1 MEDIETGAESSF
13 TYTVT
18 DAETIPNLYP
28 DSDYFQEMPEVF
40 ATGYLVGLV
49 EWACIDFLDAYLD
62 WPEEQTVGTN
72 VDLDH
77 EAPTPPGVDVTV
89 HTEVTDVDGRLIS
102 FDVHVEDEVERI
114 GTATHTRF
122 VVDRDQFVES
132 AESKR
137 S

>member
-18 DAETIPNLYP
+18 ETETIPNLYP
-28 DSDYFQEMPEVF
+28 DSDHFQEMPEVF

-49 EWACIDFLDAYLD
+49 ELACIDFLEEYLD

-77 EAPTPPGVDVTV
+77 EAPTPPGTDVTV
-89 HTEVTDVDGRLIS
+89 HTEVTDVDGRLLS
-102 FDVHVEDEVERI
+102 FDIHVEDEVERI
-114 GTATHTRF
+114 AKGTHTRF
-122 VVDRDQFVES
+122 VVDRDQFTES
-132 AESKR
+132 AQSK
-137 S
+137 SD